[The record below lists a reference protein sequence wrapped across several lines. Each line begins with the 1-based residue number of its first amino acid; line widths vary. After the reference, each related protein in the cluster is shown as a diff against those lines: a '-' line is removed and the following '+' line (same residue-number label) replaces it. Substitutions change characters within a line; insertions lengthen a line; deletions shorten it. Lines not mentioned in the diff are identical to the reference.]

1 MNQSPKIVGISGGS
15 GSGKTMFA
23 EKLKKEFGEKR
34 ITIINQDSYYK
45 DLSHMSFNERCKQ
58 NFDHPDA
65 IDFDLLLLHIKGLIL
80 GNKIDI
86 PIYDFSRHLRS
97 KDILTIKPKLI
108 IIIDG
113 TLLFTQSKLNEVMD
127 IKIFLDLPDD
137 QRLAYRIKRDT
148 KERGRTVESIIKQYA
163 NTVRPMYD
171 QFIYPSKN
179 SADIIVDNT
188 QNDHGS
194 FLLIKNEINKI
205 LN

>member
-23 EKLKKEFGEKR
+23 EKLKEEFGEKR

-58 NFDHPDA
+58 NFDHPNA
-65 IDFDLLLLHIKGLIL
+65 IDFDLFLLHIKDLIV
-80 GNKIDI
+80 GKKIDM
-86 PIYDFSRHLRS
+86 PIYDLSRHLRS
-97 KDILTIKPKLI
+97 NDMITIKPSLVI
-108 IIIDG
+108 VLDG
-113 TLLFTQSKLNEVMD
+113 TLLFTQSQLNDIMD
-127 IKIFLDLPDD
+127 IKIFLDVPDD
-137 QRLAYRIKRDT
+137 LRLSYRIKRDT
-148 KERGRTVESIIKQYA
+148 KERGRTVESIMNQYA

-179 SADIIVDNT
+179 SADIILDNT

>member
-23 EKLKKEFGEKR
+23 EKLKEEFGEKR

-58 NFDHPDA
+58 NFDHPNA
-65 IDFDLLLLHIKGLIL
+65 IDFDLFLLHIKDLIV
-80 GNKIDI
+80 GKKIDM
-86 PIYDFSRHLRS
+86 PIYDLSRHLRS
-97 KDILTIKPKLI
+97 NNMITIKPSLVI
-108 IIIDG
+108 VLDG
-113 TLLFTQSKLNEVMD
+113 TLLFTQSQLNDIMD
-127 IKIFLDLPDD
+127 IKIFLDVPDD
-137 QRLAYRIKRDT
+137 LRLSYRIKRDT
-148 KERGRTVESIIKQYA
+148 KERGRTVESIMKQYT

-179 SADIIVDNT
+179 SADIILDNT

>member
-97 KDILTIKPKLI
+97 KDILTIKPKLV

-163 NTVRPMYD
+163 NTVRPMYN

>member
-23 EKLKKEFGEKR
+23 EKLKEEFGEKR

-58 NFDHPDA
+58 NFDHPNA
-65 IDFDLLLLHIKGLIL
+65 IDFDLFLLHIKDLIV
-80 GNKIDI
+80 GKKIDM
-86 PIYDFSRHLRS
+86 PIYDLSRHLRS
-97 KDILTIKPKLI
+97 NNMITIKPSLVI
-108 IIIDG
+108 VLDG
-113 TLLFTQSKLNEVMD
+113 TLLFTQSQLNDIMD
-127 IKIFLDLPDD
+127 IKIFLDVPDD
-137 QRLAYRIKRDT
+137 LRLSYRIKRDT
-148 KERGRTVESIIKQYA
+148 KERGRTVESIMKQYA

-179 SADIIVDNT
+179 SADIILDKT

>member
-1 MNQSPKIVGISGGS
+1 MNQSLKIVGISGGS

-23 EKLKKEFGEKR
+23 EKIKNEFGKKW

-45 DLSHMSFNERCKQ
+45 DLSHMSYNERCKQ
-58 NFDHPDA
+58 NFDHPNA
-65 IDFDLLLLHIKGLIL
+65 IDFDLFLLHIKDLIV
-80 GNKIDI
+80 GKKIDM
-86 PIYDFSRHLRS
+86 PIYDLSRHLRS
-97 KDILTIKPKLI
+97 NDMITIEPSLVI
-108 IIIDG
+108 VLDG
-113 TLLFTQSKLNEVMD
+113 TLLFTQSELNDIMD
-127 IKIFLDLPDD
+127 IKIFLDVPDD
-137 QRLAYRIKRDT
+137 LRLAYRIKRDT

-179 SADIIVDNT
+179 IADIILDNT
-188 QNDHGS
+188 QNDHES

>member
-58 NFDHPDA
+58 NFDHPNA
-65 IDFDLLLLHIKGLIL
+65 IDFDLFLLHIKNLIA
-80 GNKIDI
+80 GKKIDM
-86 PIYDFSRHLRS
+86 PIYDLSRHLRS
-97 KDILTIKPKLI
+97 NDMITIKPSLVI
-108 IIIDG
+108 VLDG
-113 TLLFTQSKLNEVMD
+113 TLLFTQSQLNDIMD
-127 IKIFLDLPDD
+127 IKIFLDVPDD
-137 QRLAYRIKRDT
+137 LRLSYRIKRDT
-148 KERGRTVESIIKQYA
+148 KERGRTVESIMKQYA

-179 SADIIVDNT
+179 SADIILDNT

>member
-58 NFDHPDA
+58 NFDHPNA
-65 IDFDLLLLHIKGLIL
+65 IDFDLFLLHIKDLIV
-80 GNKIDI
+80 GKKIDM
-86 PIYDFSRHLRS
+86 PIYDLSRHLRS
-97 KDILTIKPKLI
+97 NDMITIKPSLVI
-108 IIIDG
+108 VLDG
-113 TLLFTQSKLNEVMD
+113 TLLFTQSQLNDIMD
-127 IKIFLDLPDD
+127 IKIFLDVPDD
-137 QRLAYRIKRDT
+137 LRLSYRIKRDT
-148 KERGRTVESIIKQYA
+148 KERGRTVESIMNQYA

-179 SADIIVDNT
+179 SADIILDNT

>member
-58 NFDHPDA
+58 NFDHPNA
-65 IDFDLLLLHIKGLIL
+65 IDFDLFLLHIKDLIV
-80 GNKIDI
+80 GKKIDM
-86 PIYDFSRHLRS
+86 PIYDLSRHLRS
-97 KDILTIKPKLI
+97 NDMITIKPSLVI
-108 IIIDG
+108 VLDG
-113 TLLFTQSKLNEVMD
+113 TLLFTQSQLNDIMD
-127 IKIFLDLPDD
+127 IKIFLDVPDD
-137 QRLAYRIKRDT
+137 LRLSYRIKRDT
-148 KERGRTVESIIKQYA
+148 KERGRTVESIMKQYA

-171 QFIYPSKN
+171 QFIDPSKN
-179 SADIIVDNT
+179 SADIILDNT

>member
-97 KDILTIKPKLI
+97 KDILTIKPKLV

-194 FLLIKNEINKI
+194 FLLIKNEIDKI

>member
-97 KDILTIKPKLI
+97 KDILTIKPKLVI
-108 IIIDG
+108 ILDG

-194 FLLIKNEINKI
+194 FLLIKNEIDKI

>member
-1 MNQSPKIVGISGGS
+1 MDQPPKIVGISGGS
-15 GSGKTMFA
+15 GSGKTMIA
-23 EKLKKEFGEKR
+23 EKLKNEFGEKQ

-65 IDFDLLLLHIKGLIL
+65 IDFDLFLLHIKNLIV
-80 GNKIDI
+80 GKKIDI

-97 KDILTIKPKLI
+97 KDMLTIKPNLVI
-108 IIIDG
+108 ILDG
-113 TLLFTQSKLNEVMD
+113 TLILTQSKLNEIMD
-127 IKIFLDLPDD
+127 IKIFLDIPDNL
-137 QRLAYRIKRDT
+137 RLAYRIKRDT
-148 KERGRTVESIIKQYA
+148 KERGRTIESIMKQYA

-179 SADIIVDNT
+179 SADLILDNV
-188 QNDHGS
+188 QNDHES
-194 FLLIKNEINKI
+194 FLLIKNEINNI

>member
-58 NFDHPDA
+58 NFDHPNA
-65 IDFDLLLLHIKGLIL
+65 IDFDLFLLHIKELIV
-80 GNKIDI
+80 GKKIDM
-86 PIYDFSRHLRS
+86 PIYDLSRHLRS
-97 KDILTIKPKLI
+97 NDMITIKPSLVI
-108 IIIDG
+108 VLDG
-113 TLLFTQSKLNEVMD
+113 TLLFTQSQLNDIMD
-127 IKIFLDLPDD
+127 IKIFLDVPDD
-137 QRLAYRIKRDT
+137 LRLSYRIKRDT
-148 KERGRTVESIIKQYA
+148 KERGRTVESIMNQYV

-179 SADIIVDNT
+179 SADIILDNT

>member
-23 EKLKKEFGEKR
+23 EKLKEEFGEKR

-58 NFDHPDA
+58 NFDHPNA
-65 IDFDLLLLHIKGLIL
+65 IDFDLFLLHIKDLIV
-80 GNKIDI
+80 GKKIDM
-86 PIYDFSRHLRS
+86 PIYDLSRHLRS
-97 KDILTIKPKLI
+97 NDMITIKPSLVI
-108 IIIDG
+108 VLDG
-113 TLLFTQSKLNEVMD
+113 TLLFTQSQLNDIMD
-127 IKIFLDLPDD
+127 IKIFLDVPDD
-137 QRLAYRIKRDT
+137 LRLSYRIKRDT
-148 KERGRTVESIIKQYA
+148 KERGRTVESIMKQYT

-179 SADIIVDNT
+179 SADIILDNT

>member
-58 NFDHPDA
+58 NFDHPNA
-65 IDFDLLLLHIKGLIL
+65 IDFDLFLLHIKDLIV
-80 GNKIDI
+80 GKKIDM
-86 PIYDFSRHLRS
+86 PIYDLSRHLRS
-97 KDILTIKPKLI
+97 NDMITIKPSLVI
-108 IIIDG
+108 ILDG
-113 TLLFTQSKLNEVMD
+113 TLLFTQSQLNDIMD
-127 IKIFLDLPDD
+127 IKIFLDVPDD
-137 QRLAYRIKRDT
+137 LRLAYRIKRDT
-148 KERGRTVESIIKQYA
+148 KERGRTVESIMKQYA

-179 SADIIVDNT
+179 SADIILDNT

>member
-45 DLSHMSFNERCKQ
+45 DLGHMSFNERCKQ

-179 SADIIVDNT
+179 SADIIVDST
-188 QNDHGS
+188 QNDHRS

>member
-58 NFDHPDA
+58 NFDHPNA
-65 IDFDLLLLHIKGLIL
+65 IDFDLFLLHIKDLIV
-80 GNKIDI
+80 GKKIDM
-86 PIYDFSRHLRS
+86 PIYDLSRHLRS
-97 KDILTIKPKLI
+97 NDMITIKPSLVI
-108 IIIDG
+108 VLDG
-113 TLLFTQSKLNEVMD
+113 TLLFTQSQLNDIMD
-127 IKIFLDLPDD
+127 IKIFLDVPDD
-137 QRLAYRIKRDT
+137 LRLSYRIKRDT
-148 KERGRTVESIIKQYA
+148 KERGRTVESIMNQYV

-179 SADIIVDNT
+179 SADIILDNT